1 MLAPNS
7 LLAQAVICLLNL
19 HLLVVSLPSTQHRL
33 EFESYQMCV
42 LQRSQRYLAFIGPTS
57 AVEDVWAD
65 RLEQTLRDSMDSCC
79 HGSLIV
85 ENRMCV
91 LFLLFL
97 FVFIERTAG
106 SLGMEAQVCHLSIWE
121 AETGGFP
128 CVRGQPGYLV
138 RSV

>member
-19 HLLVVSLPSTQHRL
+19 HLLAVSLPSTQHRL
-33 EFESYQMCV
+33 KFESYQTCV

-79 HGSLIV
+79 HESGKQDVRSV
-85 ENRMCV
+85 S
-91 LFLLFL
+91 
-97 FVFIERTAG
+97 FVFICVYRKNSRKSGHGG
-106 SLGMEAQVCHLSIWE
+106 SGLSSQHLGGRNRRIFMC
-121 AETGGFP
+121 
-128 CVRGQPGYLV
+128 
-138 RSV
+138 